1 MRRDGE
7 TVTRMVI
14 EATRYGILCVG
25 LAIIG
30 VNLAFIRHAPRV
42 LGAWRA
48 WRWYLGADSALTV
61 YVVLSIRLN
70 LENDS
75 PWDYRLFLGV
85 FAILA
90 TLVSLLVLY
99 FEHEKC
105 AALKR
110 REQA

>member
-1 MRRDGE
+1 MLID
-7 TVTRMVI
+7 VI
-14 EATRYGILCVG
+14 RYGILCVG

-30 VNLAFIRHAPRV
+30 VNFAFIRHAPRV

-61 YVVLSIRLN
+61 YVVITIRLN

-85 FAILA
+85 FAIVA
-90 TLVSLLVLY
+90 TLVSLLVL
-99 FEHEKC
+99 FVEHEKC
-105 AALKR
+105 VAAKR
-110 REQA
+110 REGL